1 MAIPIAPIAGVA
13 LRYGAI
19 AVATYAATRAM
30 TPGRLDQSV
39 EDAMDDTPEGL
50 TFRKSD
56 GQANGTARWSRTI
69 RLGRT
74 GPGVELDVT
83 GFARVK
89 VRRVK

>member
-13 LRYGAI
+13 LRYGAV
-19 AVATYAATRAM
+19 AVATYAATRALS
-30 TPGRLDQSV
+30 PGRLDQHV

-50 TFRKSD
+50 TLHKSD

-69 RLGRT
+69 RLGNA
-74 GPGVELDVT
+74 GPGVEVDVT

-89 VRRVK
+89 VRRV